1 MDLENITK
9 ANQLVAR
16 LTAAI
21 DMQIAAINEMHDLL
35 NDYVDYMQTE
45 IERLRDAAE

>member
-1 MDLENITK
+1 MDLENIAK
-9 ANQLVAR
+9 ANELIAR
-16 LTAAI
+16 LTAVTNK
-21 DMQIAAINEMHDLL
+21 QIAAINEIHDLL